1 MRIKTK
7 LALLALSV
15 MGVAFQA
22 ATCARFWGDLLGD
35 TLWLRGID

>member
-15 MGVAFQA
+15 MGAAFQVGQ
-22 ATCARFWGDLLGD
+22 CAQFWGDLLGD
-35 TLWLRGID
+35 TIWLRGID